1 MSDDEDALS
10 DDESTRDLS
19 ALRSRDATRRKR
31 CLDSLRKLINVWT
44 SLDDEND
51 YHDNKKSLAEFLP
64 SILMLSKR
72 CPFPDVRETCS
83 ELIEIT
89 KVKNSLHVPLQIIVF
104 DLSYFV

>member
-19 ALRSRDATRRKR
+19 ALRSRDTTKRKR
-31 CLDSLRKLINVWT
+31 CLDSLRKLINLWT
-44 SLDDEND
+44 RSDDENED
-51 YHDNKKSLAEFLP
+51 LDGKKALAEILP

-83 ELIEIT
+83 ELIEKT
-89 KVKNSLHVPLQIIVF
+89 KVKFLLHVPL
-104 DLSYFV
+104 